1 MQRAL
6 SHIQLLAMCFV
17 LAPAAHSLAQDARW
31 RDLQV
36 VDPGV
41 GDVGPLGISTRS
53 LPIDLRNPSH
63 FDRVYRVPGS
73 SRGVNGLSSTPT
85 GEKLARVDGGI
96 TAVFDRSEYVQTKK
110 GIRPVFPANT
120 IFYIGH
126 SPLLD
131 LPDAARP
138 HERSVNAVS
147 YAINAQASTLDAA
160 LPRNSAAQPADFR
173 VHPGDELL
181 SQEAARP
188 LKPDAPEPVANV
200 FTDEQFRRTRIRS
213 LLMSAVARAE

>member
-1 MQRAL
+1 MSRHISHL
-6 SHIQLLAMCFV
+6 SLLAACAL
-17 LAPAAHSLAQDARW
+17 LAPVAHTLAQDARW

-53 LPIDLRNPSH
+53 LPVDLRSPSG

-73 SRGVNGLSSTPT
+73 SRGVGGFATTPV
-85 GEKLARVDGGI
+85 GERLARVDGGI

-120 IFYIGH
+120 VFYIGD
-126 SPLLD
+126 SPLLN
-131 LPDAARP
+131 LPDAGRP
-138 HERSVNAVS
+138 HDRSINTVS
-147 YAINAQASTLDAA
+147 YAINAQASTLDIA
-160 LPRNSAAQPADFR
+160 LPSISAAQPADFR
-173 VHPGDELL
+173 VRPGDGLL
-181 SQEAARP
+181 YQEAART
-188 LKPDAPEPVANV
+188 LRPDAPEPAANV
-200 FTDEQFRRTRIRS
+200 FTDEQFRRSRIRS